1 MRRVAGCRIR
11 GHPWALS
18 GPSIEGFLLVL
29 QAGVARKF
37 LPDKFISPFSPPIL
51 GSKKATLRRDLV
63 MSQNQVMDQLSTIMR
78 SEPEWR
84 ESFCPTSSFLRSH
97 LPF

>member
-1 MRRVAGCRIR
+1 M
-11 GHPWALS
+11 
-18 GPSIEGFLLVL
+18 VL

-63 MSQNQVMDQLSTIMR
+63 MSQNQVMDQLSTIMCAHTAVG
-78 SEPEWR
+78 EHMAAHL
-84 ESFCPTSSFLRSH
+84 SS
-97 LPF
+97 